1 MTALADLAVERRDDV
16 VVARVDGEI
25 DRSNAQAVSEALLR
39 AIPNTAIAPV
49 LDLSG
54 TTYID
59 SSGVHLLFDVASRLK
74 RRQQELRAVVPA
86 ESHVGRLL
94 SVVALDRTVPVHPTV
109 DEALAGARLQ
119 ADPER

>member
-1 MTALADLAVERRDDV
+1 MTTLADLTVEPRDDA
-16 VVARVDGEI
+16 VVARVVGEV
-25 DRSNAQAVSEALLR
+25 DRSNARDIAAALLD
-39 AIPNTAIAPV
+39 AAPNVAVALV
-49 LDLSG
+49 LDLSAP
-54 TTYID
+54 THID
-59 SSGVHLLFDVASRLK
+59 TPGLHLLFDVASRLK

-94 SVVALDRTVPVHPTV
+94 SVVALDRTVPVHQTV